1 MPQKLPIVTR
11 WATNRIQMS
20 SGYYNRLSDEPQQSF
35 LDQGFVTNTL
45 PRQLLNYLFYNHGE
59 NLTYSVY
66 YTNRPFT
73 VATKNDLPPAA
84 DNAGVMYYVIDQSK
98 MVLSVDSK
106 WMIIATLGGEI

>member
-11 WATNRIQMS
+11 WSTNRIQMPN
-20 SGYYNRLSDEPQQSF
+20 GYFNRLNEEPQQSF
-35 LDQGFVTNTL
+35 LDQGFVTNIL

-73 VATKNDLPPAA
+73 VANKNALPPAV
-84 DNAGVMYYVIDQSK
+84 DNPGVMYYVIDQAK

-106 WMIIATLGGEI
+106 WMIIATLGTEI